1 MENNELTALDQTV
14 FIDSESLVRS
24 QGRRPYLVIYV
35 GAENGR
41 RHLLKRGSMTIGRSS
56 QADLQI
62 NDERISR
69 VHCVI
74 EWLGDTIMIED
85 KESTNGTYV
94 DSKEVKRKVVLPGI
108 PIQLGHSL
116 MKIEYK
122 SEEEIQ
128 SEENLLHRAAFDEL
142 TGIFNRQ
149 HFIKLAR
156 MELANAARYKLT
168 AGVIMMDID
177 NFKQVNDTYGHPF
190 GDIVLSQ
197 LANIVVENKRI
208 EDLFGRY
215 GGEEFIILPR
225 CKITEED
232 LRIQCDRIRNAIQ
245 DHEFSYD
252 GVSTRITVSIGFSM
266 TIIKSGDVETALHD
280 LIGKADQAL
289 YMAKDSGRNQTRC
302 LL

>member
-1 MENNELTALDQTV
+1 MENKDITALDQTV
-14 FIDSESLVRS
+14 IVDSESLVQH

-35 GAENGR
+35 GTENGR

-56 QADLQI
+56 QADIQI
-62 NDERISR
+62 KDERISR

-94 DSKEVKRKVVLPGI
+94 DSQEINRKVLQPGI

-122 SEEEIQ
+122 SKEEIQ
-128 SEENLLHRAAFDEL
+128 SEEDLLHRAAFDEL

-149 HFIKLAR
+149 HIIKLAT
-156 MELANAARYKLT
+156 MELANAARYQLT

-177 NFKQVNDTYGHPF
+177 NFKQVNDTHGHQF
-190 GDIVLSQ
+190 GDFVLSQ

-225 CKITEED
+225 CKITQED
-232 LRIQCDRIRNAIQ
+232 LRIQCNRIRDAIQ
-245 DHEFSYD
+245 EFEFCYN
-252 GVSTRITVSIGFSM
+252 GASTRITVSMGFSM
-266 TIIKSGDVETALHD
+266 AKIKSGDIETALHD

-289 YMAKDSGRNQTRC
+289 YLAKGSGRNQTRS
-302 LL
+302 LP